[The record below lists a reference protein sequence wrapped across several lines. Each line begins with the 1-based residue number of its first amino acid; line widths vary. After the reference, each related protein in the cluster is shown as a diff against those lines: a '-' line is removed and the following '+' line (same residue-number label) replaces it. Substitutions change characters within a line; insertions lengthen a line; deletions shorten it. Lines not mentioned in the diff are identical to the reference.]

1 MRARSMLF
9 SLIAVIGMMAMAPAS
24 VRSAPAALLG
34 PAYDASTTSSVR
46 NLVVALHSALLFDDE
61 APVATADDLAE
72 WGWTPGEHLAVRI
85 WVAGDDFRVEAQ
97 DVRPGA
103 SRFAYSSATATS
115 PDVAGSGAVA
125 RMDGSRSGPRPHA
138 PGVILTRVAALPPAP
153 SA

>member
-9 SLIAVIGMMAMAPAS
+9 SLVAVIGIVAMAPAS

-34 PAYDASTTSSVR
+34 PAYDASTASSVR
-46 NLVVALHSALLFDDE
+46 NLAVALHSALLFDDE
-61 APVATADDLAE
+61 APVAAAEDLAE
-72 WGWTPGEHLAVRI
+72 WGWTPGEHLAVQI

-103 SRFAYSSATATS
+103 SRFAYSSATA

-125 RMDGSRSGPRPHA
+125 RVDGSRSGPQPDS